1 MSILTSRHGSAGIYA
16 PASNPRPPLVSQ
28 EHSRVSWENSK
39 KSACPNSRQP
49 FQRIDIGAGGPCSAS
64 SLDVPIE
71 DQLIRKP
78 KQRSNAA
85 ILGKLAAL
93 RSLSCWSEVK
103 NGTFLVC
110 CGRAARNAEFK
121 SGAVYGS
128 AQNLARSSGRCY
140 GGRSQ
145 EYSPCVVLVM
155 DFIIWSRPGT
165 CQTTG
170 LSSHF
175 ESKFAAP

>member
-1 MSILTSRHGSAGIYA
+1 MPIRISRHGSAGIYA
-16 PASNPRPPLVSQ
+16 PASNPRPPLVLH

-39 KSACPNSRQP
+39 KSACLESRQP
-49 FQRIDIGAGGPCSAS
+49 FQRIEIGAGGTCSAS
-64 SLDVPIE
+64 RSDLPIE
-71 DQLIRKP
+71 DQLNRKP

-103 NGTFLVC
+103 GGTFLLC

-128 AQNLARSSGRCY
+128 AQNLASSSGGCY

-145 EYSPCVVLVM
+145 EYSPWVVLVM
-155 DFIIWSRPGT
+155 DFII
-165 CQTTG
+165 
-170 LSSHF
+170 
-175 ESKFAAP
+175 